1 MNIRQAKEEIK
12 NTVLAYLD
20 KDTGGCYTIPQ
31 IRQRPV
37 LLMGPPGIG
46 KTQIMEQIASELQIG
61 LVSYTITHHT
71 RQSAV
76 GLPMICKE
84 QFDGKTCEVTRY
96 TMSEIIAGV
105 YERIRDFGQPEG
117 ILFLDEINCA
127 SETLT
132 PAMLQF
138 LQCKS
143 FGNQKL
149 PEGWILVAAG
159 NPPEY
164 NRSVHEFDVVT
175 LDRVRYLD
183 IEADLSVWK
192 QYAAD
197 AHVHG
202 AILSYLELRPDHF
215 YRIET
220 TVDGLSFVTARG
232 WEDLSTLMKTY
243 EKLKLPV
250 TKEVVREFIREVDT
264 AEDFYAYLELYRK
277 YQDDYRIDAIL
288 QGSVP
293 SEIYA
298 RLMQADFDERLSVT
312 NLLLDGLM
320 NGFVRFYRE
329 KQFTDQWYQ
338 FLKDYKVKLDDT
350 DPAGLSTEAEVIYE
364 ALVSD
369 VENDYRNRT
378 RSGYLS
384 KEESAVSM
392 RLLNSLRAYAPVQK
406 NVEAERACADTAE
419 NRMQQV
425 DALTYFEAARGGF
438 SMQAAALK
446 QEKEQIRK
454 QLEAAFDFM
463 ENAFSE
469 GQEMLVFVTG
479 LAMHKESA
487 VFLAANPCA
496 RYAAYNEKLLAGTR
510 RGELLKKLDATV

>member
-12 NTVLAYLD
+12 NTVWAYLD
-20 KDTGGCYTIPQ
+20 KDADGSYTIPQ
-31 IRQRPV
+31 IRQRPI

-46 KTQIMEQIASELQIG
+46 KTQIMAQIASELQIG

-76 GLPMICKE
+76 GLPMICEE
-84 QFDGKTCEVTRY
+84 QFDGKTFEVTKY
-96 TMSEIIAGV
+96 TMSEIISGV

-175 LDRVRYLD
+175 LDRVRYID

-202 AILSYLELRPDHF
+202 AVLSYLELRPDHF
-215 YRIET
+215 YRIEN

-232 WEDLSTLMKTY
+232 WEDLGTLMKSY

-250 TKEVVREFIREVDT
+250 TKEVVREFIREEDT

-298 RLMQADFDERLSVT
+298 RLMQAEFDERLSVT
-312 NLLLDGLM
+312 NLLSDGLM
-320 NGFVRFYRE
+320 KGFCHYYGE
-329 KQFTDQWYQ
+329 KQFTDRWYAC
-338 FLKDYKVKLDDT
+338 LKDYKAKMDQVSPEK
-350 DPAGLSTEAEVIYE
+350 LSTEAQVIYG

-369 VENDYRNRT
+369 VENDYKNRKM
-378 RSGYLS
+378 SGYLS
-384 KEESAVSM
+384 KEEAALSM
-392 RLLNSLRAYAPVQK
+392 RLISSLKEHAPARKMVETENS
-406 NVEAERACADTAE
+406 
-419 NRMQQV
+419 
-425 DALTYFEAARGGF
+425 ALAYFEAVRAGF

-446 QEKEQIRK
+446 QEKEQMKK

-463 ENAFSE
+463 ESAFSG

-496 RYAAYNEKLLAGTR
+496 RYEQYNEKLLAGTR
-510 RGELLKKLDATV
+510 RGELLKKLEATV

>member
-20 KDTGGCYTIPQ
+20 KDTGGGYTIPQ

-84 QFDGKTCEVTRY
+84 QFDGKSCEVTRY

-105 YERIRDFGQPEG
+105 HERIRDFGQPEG

-175 LDRVRYLD
+175 LDRVRYIE

-215 YRIET
+215 YRIEA

-250 TKEVVREFIREVDT
+250 TKEVVREFIREEDT

-277 YQDDYRIDAIL
+277 YQDDYRIEVIL

-320 NGFVRFYRE
+320 KGFFHYYWE
-329 KQFTDQWYQ
+329 KQFTDRWYGW
-338 FLKDYKVKLDDT
+338 LKDYKEKLDRVR
-350 DPAGLSTEAEVIYE
+350 PEELSTEAGVIYKTLFCE
-364 ALVSD
+364 
-369 VENDYRNRT
+369 VENDYKSRKQ
-378 RSGYLS
+378 SGYLS
-384 KEESAVSM
+384 GNEASVLT
-392 RLLNSLRAYAPVQK
+392 RLFNSLRRNAPEGAALK
-406 NVEAERACADTAE
+406 NGNGMETAA
-419 NRMQQV
+419 V
-425 DALTYFEAARGGF
+425 DALTYFESAREGF
-438 SMQAAALK
+438 SVQAAALK
-446 QEKEQIRK
+446 QEKEQMRK

-496 RYAAYNEKLLAGTR
+496 RFEQYNEKLLAGTR
-510 RGELLKKLDATV
+510 RGELLKKLDETV